1 MEGLKEE
8 KELSGTRL
16 FLNGL
21 KSSLR
26 NLVTERT
33 TKVKENKSKIT
44 STPHFLK
51 EYGKNIYKIF
61 FFKDI
66 NTFLEVLAIGTILKR
81 SIPFLKY

>member
-33 TKVKENKSKIT
+33 TKVKEHKSKIAL
-44 STPHFLK
+44 TPHFLK
-51 EYGKNIYKIF
+51 EYGKNKKIYI

-66 NTFLEVLAIGTILKR
+66 NTFLEVLAIWTILKG

>member
-44 STPHFLK
+44 LTPHFLK
-51 EYGKNIYKIF
+51 EYGKNIYHSMSAKE
-61 FFKDI
+61 K
-66 NTFLEVLAIGTILKR
+66 KR
-81 SIPFLKY
+81 VKEYQKKYREAKKS